1 MMEIN
6 KIYQGDSVS
15 LLDSVPD
22 KTFDLVCTDP
32 PLSGNVKGWKWYDG
46 RLLARQGD
54 DERKNIRD

>member
-32 PLSGNVKGWKWYDG
+32 PLIG
-46 RLLARQGD
+46 
-54 DERKNIRD
+54 

>member
-22 KTFDLVCTDP
+22 KTFDLVLTDP
-32 PLSGNVKGWKWYDG
+32 PYRVTSRGGSGTMGGVLEK
-46 RLLARQGD
+46 
-54 DERKNIRD
+54 